1 MSTFLANFA
10 TQLLTKLTRVNAGHF
25 PENDDTLVF
34 HSDGAVSLNLK
45 NKEVQKRITQQLESL
60 SSIKAKAETANLS
73 KNDNNKVQ

>member
-10 TQLLTKLTRVNAGHF
+10 TQLLTKLTRVNTGNF

-34 HSDGAVSLNLK
+34 HADGAVSLNLK
-45 NKEVQKRITQQLESL
+45 NKEVQKRITQQLENL
-60 SSIKAKAETANLS
+60 SSLKAKADIANLP